1 MPHLLLLCSI
11 PKARFWMLWGCFWNR
26 GGCAPSLTGNGIGG
40 PRAQM
45 DRARADGCYVE
56 LSRKPGI
63 AAYFHEL
70 HPPSSQILDFGAA
83 RKQRECCIFATSGYM
98 GLYTPQIPMELESQA
113 RLANAALLANWD
125 YENHCFG
132 HLWDFGHRDVCKSL
146 ECP

>member
-1 MPHLLLLCSI
+1 MKTEENSPRPPCPDDFVEPSYCSLLFQTIFFSQLTVFSDSRRLL
-11 PKARFWMLWGCFWNR
+11 
-26 GGCAPSLTGNGIGG
+26 
-40 PRAQM
+40 
-45 DRARADGCYVE
+45 
-56 LSRKPGI
+56 
-63 AAYFHEL
+63 
-70 HPPSSQILDFGAA
+70 SQILDFGAA

-146 ECP
+146 ECR

>member
-1 MPHLLLLCSI
+1 MEWVDLEHRWTALGQMVVMSSCPGNLALLHTS
-11 PKARFWMLWGCFWNR
+11 MN
-26 GGCAPSLTGNGIGG
+26 ST
-40 PRAQM
+40 
-45 DRARADGCYVE
+45 
-56 LSRKPGI
+56 
-63 AAYFHEL
+63 
-70 HPPSSQILDFGAA
+70 PPSSQILDFGAA

-146 ECP
+146 ECR